1 MPSPGKWDWP
11 KEQSISFSDEKEML
25 ALGSVQQYSHLS
37 TCPKDVAGE
46 SSIDIGRKQVRSR
59 GIPLSPLSKY
69 SVNLAE
75 TRLIV
80 LNTIS
85 EEEA

>member
-1 MPSPGKWDWP
+1 M
-11 KEQSISFSDEKEML
+11 
-25 ALGSVQQYSHLS
+25 
-37 TCPKDVAGE
+37 
-46 SSIDIGRKQVRSR
+46 
-59 GIPLSPLSKY
+59 PLSPLSQY